1 MTVTLSPMFDPT
13 DNPYMPRNLQGI
25 RLALD
30 PNDLAFPHPVPPY
43 PLVAHAPATLNPGPN
58 EREMAYPADSAEDDT
73 SIVLIPLEEDEFPRH
88 FKQFGSPPRL
98 FHSHGSYVLPVDSN
112 ETKRQEAQHI
122 LLRMIIGS
130 NYDAPIRE
138 LLNVNTCGREVVDL
152 CTGAGHWVLEMAREF
167 PHVQFRGLDLAPIQ
181 TRYPPENVVFEIGDV
196 TGRLSYPDASVDVV
210 HARMTCLSVDAIP
223 GFLRE
228 VSRILRPGGIFLS
241 AEWDTHPTLHP
252 EHPWFLELED
262 YIPQT
267 ITFYDFAST
276 IVPTLAPDI
285 SMMIHQNGSFERPV
299 LRRRAIPISAPYAA
313 SSNGLRFV
321 SEVMERVTQGY
332 ADALVAGRRVPLVVA
347 ESFKAE
353 LSERSGI
360 VCVYQTVF
368 ARKSPN

>member
-1 MTVTLSPMFDPT
+1 MFDPT

-30 PNDLAFPHPVPPY
+30 PNDLAFPHPGDGVS
-43 PLVAHAPATLNPGPN
+43 
-58 EREMAYPADSAEDDT
+58 RRRAEDDS

-138 LLNVNTCGREVVDL
+138 LLNATLVGARSSIYAPALGIGSSKWPGNFPMSNFVADL
-152 CTGAGHWVLEMAREF
+152 G
-167 PHVQFRGLDLAPIQ
+167 APIQ

-210 HARMTCLSVDAIP
+210 HARMTCLSVR
-223 GFLRE
+223 GRY
-228 VSRILRPGGIFLS
+228 SRIS
-241 AEWDTHPTLHP
+241 ARGLAHPAPWRDIPQRGMGHSPNPHP